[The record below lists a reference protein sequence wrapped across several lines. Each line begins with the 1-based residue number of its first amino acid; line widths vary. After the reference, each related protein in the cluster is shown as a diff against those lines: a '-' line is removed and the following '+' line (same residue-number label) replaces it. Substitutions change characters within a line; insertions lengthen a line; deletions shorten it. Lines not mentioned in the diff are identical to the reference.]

1 MDESSRT
8 ELEGIAMK
16 KCVVLNM
23 AILSAIALAGC
34 VSPPQAPTVMVLPG
48 SDKTYESFQHDDVI
62 CRNAASRGVGDEANN
77 ANNNGVATAA
87 AGTAI
92 GATAGALIGSAG
104 GPRGAAGG
112 LAVGAASGLL
122 VGSAVAGNN
131 SGGTRSSLQDQYNVT
146 YVQCMYA
153 KGNKIP
159 QAYAWDEQ
167 ENADDVPPDYHS

>member
-1 MDESSRT
+1 
-8 ELEGIAMK
+8 MK